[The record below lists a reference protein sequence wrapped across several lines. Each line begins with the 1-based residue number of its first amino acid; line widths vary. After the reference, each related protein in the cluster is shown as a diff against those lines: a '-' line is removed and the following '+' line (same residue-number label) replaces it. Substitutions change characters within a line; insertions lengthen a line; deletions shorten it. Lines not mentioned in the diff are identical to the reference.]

1 VEQQLQDVSNVNP
14 VAFIGLL
21 AAAYLI
27 WSLPRRFAVCPI
39 LAMTCLMPLGQ
50 DLVVFG
56 LHFYLFR
63 ILLLVGLLRVLL
75 KHEVA
80 QLVMTRTDKIFIWWV
95 IISIVFGTLAKPSMQ
110 LFINRLGDAYNAFGS
125 YFLMRCFL
133 VDFEDL
139 LTSVRTLAWLSLP
152 VAALMLVEKSTGHNY
167 FSVFGGV
174 PEITVIREGHLRCQG
189 AFRHPILA
197 GTFGATQF
205 PLFIALWF
213 YQPQY
218 RRIAMLATIASLII
232 VGTASSSGA
241 LMALLASMGGM
252 ALWKWRAHMRLVRRG
267 AVVAILIVAMIMNAP
282 VWYLFD
288 RLSSI
293 TGGTGWFRSYLIDQT
308 IAHFNEWWLFGTTY
322 TANWAPSGEVT
333 SADPNMMD
341 ITNHYIA
348 QGVSGGLLKLVLFLA
363 IIVVSFKS
371 VGRWLKVEGA
381 DSSAGILVWG
391 AGVSLFAHCLSFVST
406 TYFDQIVVVWYWL
419 LAMIASI
426 PAWGNKVTTSD
437 SLLETVGNVE
447 SEDVAD
453 SEKTSL
459 SLHFWTGICMF
470 RLFVAR
476 KFDKFRSNF
485 VLYLEGETMIFRRF
499 RTP

>member
-1 VEQQLQDVSNVNP
+1 MEEQLQDVSNVNP
-14 VAFIGLL
+14 MALIGLL

-27 WSLPRRFAVCPI
+27 WSLPRRFAVCPV

-63 ILLLVGLLRVLL
+63 ILLLVGVLRVLV
-75 KHEVA
+75 KHEVR

-95 IISIVFGTLAKPSMQ
+95 IISIVFGTLAKPSIQ

-125 YFLMRCFL
+125 YFLMRCLL

-174 PEITVIREGHLRCQG
+174 PDITVVREGHLRCQG

-213 YQPQY
+213 YQRQY
-218 RRIAMLATIASLII
+218 RRIAVLATIASLII

-267 AVVAILIVAMIMNAP
+267 AIVAIFITSLAMNAP

-293 TGGTGWFRSYLIDQT
+293 TGGTGWFRSYLIDKT
-308 IAHFNEWWLFGTTY
+308 IEHFNELWLFGTTY

-333 SADPNMMD
+333 PADPNMID

-348 QGVSGGLLKLVLFLA
+348 QCVSGGLLKLVLFLT

-371 VGRWLKVEGA
+371 VGRWLKFEGA
-381 DSSAGILVWG
+381 GSSAGILVWG
-391 AGVSLFAHCLSFVST
+391 AGVSLFAHSLSFVST

-419 LAMIASI
+419 LAAIASI
-426 PAWGNKVTTSD
+426 PAWKNEMAASD

-447 SEDVAD
+447 SENVAD

-459 SLHFWTGICMF
+459 PLHFWRWIYDFKLG
-470 RLFVAR
+470 VAR
-476 KFDKFRSNF
+476 AFDKFCSDF
-485 VLYLEGETMIFRRF
+485 VLYLGRETMIFWRF
-499 RTP
+499 RTL